1 MLHDRSSGCGGNPLA
16 GPRIRPD
23 NSVLDEKESNDKVDR
38 GGSWK
43 AIGRVEEEDL
53 GIEPP
58 ESHGLWN
65 SPSFLT

>member
-1 MLHDRSSGCGGNPLA
+1 MLHDRSSGCGGNHLG
-16 GPRIRPD
+16 GPRIKLD
-23 NSVLDEKESNDKVDR
+23 KAVLDEKESHDKVNR

-43 AIGRVEEEDL
+43 AIGRVEEEGL

-58 ESHGLWN
+58 ESRGLWN